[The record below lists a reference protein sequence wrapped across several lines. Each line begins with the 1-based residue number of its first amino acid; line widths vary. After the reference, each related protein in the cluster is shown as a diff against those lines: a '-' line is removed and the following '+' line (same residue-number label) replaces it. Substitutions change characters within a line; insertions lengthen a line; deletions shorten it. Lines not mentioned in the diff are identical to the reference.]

1 MTTNFPF
8 LNLDTTLDK
17 DSTPGKKLPL
27 FNKLRG
33 SKQMFLL
40 PSSSLRELPN
50 NLGLN
55 HITRSKHFSAN
66 ANYFLLILIIYASA
80 MKLRGNTFYKLLKV
94 AP

>member
-1 MTTNFPF
+1 MSTNFPF

-27 FNKLRG
+27 FSKLRG

-50 NLGLN
+50 NLGLPMYAAS
-55 HITRSKHFSAN
+55 ISERTRAISCS
-66 ANYFLLILIIYASA
+66 Y
-80 MKLRGNTFYKLLKV
+80 TTT
-94 AP
+94 

>member
-1 MTTNFPF
+1 MSTNFPF
-8 LNLDTTLDK
+8 LNLDTTLNK
-17 DSTPGKKLPL
+17 DSTPGKKKLPS

-55 HITRSKHFSAN
+55 HTIRSEHF
-66 ANYFLLILIIYASA
+66 
-80 MKLRGNTFYKLLKV
+80 
-94 AP
+94 